1 MLLLQEELENFP
13 LSTIHLSQTVSN
25 QMRYPSLLLLVC
37 QDKEQHKPDIHFF
50 HCDEVD
56 VSFAGRIGV
65 TTPSSRVRRQTTR
78 MLTSRISFRPRS
90 SMQI

>member
-13 LSTIHLSQTVSN
+13 LSTIQLSQTVPN
-25 QMRYPSLLLLVC
+25 QMRYPSVLLLVC
-37 QDKEQHKPDIHFF
+37 QDIDQHKPDIHFF

-56 VSFAGRIGV
+56 VSFGGRVGV
-65 TTPSSRVRRQTTR
+65 TTRFSRVRRKTTH